1 MATAAAPTGTALG
14 ASRRPWWMTLIMGI
28 ASVIFGGLLLFGSL
42 GMRVN
47 AYLLLVSLLGIWWI
61 VDGIVNIVHI
71 FHDRTRWGW
80 NLFIG
85 IISIIAGMW
94 ILIYPVYAAVALP
107 RIAVLILGIY
117 GVIEGIVLL
126 LVAFRGGGWGAGIL
140 GIIALILG
148 IVLIANYNETG
159 WGLSLIWVGALFA
172 FFGGFVM
179 IWRSFVDRRTESV

>member
-28 ASVIFGGLLLFGSL
+28 ASVVFGGLLLFGSFTTQV
-42 GMRVN
+42 RT
-47 AYLLLVSLLGIWWI
+47 YELLIALLGIWWVI
-61 VDGIVNIVHI
+61 DGIVDIVHI

-85 IISIIAGMW
+85 IISIIAGTW
-94 ILIYPVYAAVALP
+94 ILFYPAYAGVALP
-107 RIAVLILGIY
+107 KIFVLMLGVY

-140 GIIALILG
+140 GVIALILG
-148 IVLIANYNETG
+148 IVLMANWANPG

-172 FFGGFVM
+172 FIGGFVM